1 MANRKYS
8 SRRKPVNE
16 DRRPA
21 GRRSGA
27 SAENAPEKEAGSRMP
42 DNLLIGRNPVTEAL
56 KSGRGIDRL
65 LMVKGAEGSA
75 IKIEGMAREKRI
87 EIQYVRRSAL
97 DRITDG
103 AAHQGVAAYVSDYKY
118 AEVEDILAKAGEKGE
133 APFLV
138 LLDGIEDPHNLGA
151 IIRTADAAGA
161 HGIVIPKRRAV
172 AVTPTV
178 EKAAAGAAEY
188 ASIARVTNIGRTIEE
203 LKEKGI
209 WTAAAD
215 MSGASVWESDL
226 SGPIAIVIG
235 NEGHGISRL
244 VREKC
249 DFTVSLPMLGNINSL
264 NASNAAA
271 LLMYEVVRQRTQ
283 RN

>member
-8 SRRKPVNE
+8 GRRKPVNE

-27 SAENAPEKEAGSRMP
+27 SAENAPEKEVGSRMP

-103 AAHQGVAAYVSDYKY
+103 AAHQGVAAYVSDYQY

-188 ASIARVTNIGRTIEE
+188 ASIARVTNIGRTIED

>member
-8 SRRKPVNE
+8 GRRKPVNE

-27 SAENAPEKEAGSRMP
+27 SAENAPEKEVGSRMP

-103 AAHQGVAAYVSDYKY
+103 AAHQGVAAYVSDYQY

>member
-8 SRRKPVNE
+8 GRRKPVNE

-27 SAENAPEKEAGSRMP
+27 SSENAPEKEVGSRMP

-103 AAHQGVAAYVSDYKY
+103 AAHQGVAAYVSDYQY

-188 ASIARVTNIGRTIEE
+188 ASIARVTNIGRTIED

>member
-8 SRRKPVNE
+8 GRRKPVNE

-27 SAENAPEKEAGSRMP
+27 SAESAPEKEAGSRMP
-42 DNLLIGRNPVTEAL
+42 DNLLVGRNPVTEAL

-103 AAHQGVAAYVSDYKY
+103 AAHQGVAAYVSDYQY

>member
-1 MANRKYS
+1 
-8 SRRKPVNE
+8 
-16 DRRPA
+16 
-21 GRRSGA
+21 
-27 SAENAPEKEAGSRMP
+27 MP

-103 AAHQGVAAYVSDYKY
+103 AAHQGVAAYVSDYQY